1 MDPSA
6 TDLTA
11 GVNARFGADA
21 DYYSQLRPELLALTD
36 SVPKQRVLEIGC
48 GTGGTLRHLRQ
59 QGAQFTVGVEIRTD
73 VAEVARSRSLADAI
87 IVGDIESLE
96 LPFPAEH
103 FDLIVASFVLEHV
116 RDPWAVSRRLV
127 SLLRPGGYLVG
138 SLPNVRHWSVLL
150 PLLLRGRWDYCDDGI
165 MDWTHY
171 RFFTRYTIAGLLSQS
186 GLQLDVNQAEVAGRK
201 SRLLNAAT
209 LGLATDFL
217 AFAYNFR
224 ARK

>member
-6 TDLTA
+6 TALTS
-11 GVNARFGADA
+11 GVNSRFGADA
-21 DYYSQLRPELLALTD
+21 DYYSQLRSELLALTD

-73 VAEVARSRSLADAI
+73 VAEVARNRSLADSI

-150 PLLLRGRWDYCDDGI
+150 PLLLRGRWDYSDDGI

-171 RFFTRYTIAGLLSQS
+171 RFFTRHTIASLLSQS
-186 GLQLDVNQAEVAGRK
+186 GLQIDVNAAEVAGRK
-201 SRLLNAAT
+201 SRLLNSAT